1 MLNNSPSARRQI
13 SVSGHSMSDEHQ
25 TVERRSA
32 IPILYEDEQ
41 LIAVAK
47 PSGMF
52 VHRSAADRSATE
64 FVVQTVRDQLNCF
77 VYPIHRL
84 DRPTSGV
91 LLLAK
96 SSEAAAIFATMFAER
111 RVQKTYLALVRG
123 FTEDSGRI
131 DRPLVSD
138 KGRGRPA
145 SDPHSVPQDAE
156 TLYRT
161 VEKFEAGFSSGRH
174 ATTRCS
180 LVEAS
185 PKTGRFHQIRR
196 HMAGI
201 SHPVI
206 GDADH
211 GDTKLNRVFQEQ
223 VGVTRLMLAA
233 VRIEFVHPKT
243 EAAIVIDCP
252 PDDSFGSVIT
262 SLRAQSVPAVTA

>member
-1 MLNNSPSARRQI
+1 
-13 SVSGHSMSDEHQ
+13 MSDDSQ
-25 TVERRSA
+25 TVERRNP
-32 IPILYEDEQ
+32 IPVLYEDDQ

-52 VHRSAADRSATE
+52 VHRSVADRSATE
-64 FVVQTVRDQLNCF
+64 FVVQTVRDHLNCF
-77 VYPIHRL
+77 VYPVHRL

-96 SSEAAAIFATMFAER
+96 SSEAAAVYATMFAER
-111 RVQKTYLALVRG
+111 RVQKTYLTLVRG
-123 FTEDSGRI
+123 FTEDSGQI
-131 DRPLVSD
+131 NRPLVSD

-145 SDPHSVPQDAE
+145 SDPHSVPQEAE

-161 VEKFEAGFSSGRH
+161 LEKFEARFPSGRH

-180 LVEAS
+180 LVESS
-185 PKTGRFHQIRR
+185 PKTGRYHQIRR

-211 GDTKLNRVFQEQ
+211 GDTRINRVFQQQ

-233 VRIEFVHPKT
+233 IRVQFVHPTT
-243 EAAIVIDCP
+243 EAGIVIECP
-252 PDDSFGSVIT
+252 PDESFSSVIN
-262 SLRAQSVPAVTA
+262 SLRSQSVPGFSV

>member
-1 MLNNSPSARRQI
+1 MADENKPEKLNSP
-13 SVSGHSMSDEHQ
+13 
-25 TVERRSA
+25 
-32 IPILYEDEQ
+32 IPVLYEDEQ

-52 VHRSAADRSATE
+52 VHRSVADRSATE
-64 FVVQTVRDQLNCF
+64 FVVQTVRDQVNCF

-96 SSEAAAIFATMFAER
+96 SSEAAAVYATMFAER

-123 FTEDSGRI
+123 FAEESGRI
-131 DRPLVSD
+131 DRSLVSD
-138 KGRGRPA
+138 KGRGRPS
-145 SDPHSVPQDAE
+145 SDPLSVPQEAE
-156 TLYRT
+156 TQYRT
-161 VEKFEAGFSSGRH
+161 IERFEASFPSGPH

-185 PKTGRFHQIRR
+185 PKTGRYHQIRR
-196 HMAGI
+196 HMTGI

-211 GDTKLNRVFQEQ
+211 GDTKVNRLFQQ
-223 VGVTRLMLAA
+223 QAGVTRLMLAA
-233 VRIEFVHPKT
+233 VRIEFVHPVT
-243 EAAIVIDCP
+243 EAGIVIDCP
-252 PDDSFGSVIT
+252 PDESFSSVLT
-262 SLRAQSVPAVTA
+262 FLRAQSILQRRGV

>member
-1 MLNNSPSARRQI
+1 MVEENKSVTMSRQI
-13 SVSGHSMSDEHQ
+13 PV
-25 TVERRSA
+25 
-32 IPILYEDEQ
+32 LYEDDL

-52 VHRSAADRSATE
+52 VHRSEADRSATE
-64 FVVQTVRDQLNCF
+64 FVVQTVRDQVNCF

-96 SSEAAAIFATMFAER
+96 SSEAASVYAEMFAER
-111 RVQKTYLALVRG
+111 RVQKTYQALVRG
-123 FTEDSGRI
+123 FAADTGRI

-145 SDPHSVPQDAE
+145 TDPHSVPQEAE
-156 TLYRT
+156 TWYRT
-161 VEKFEAGFSSGRH
+161 LEKFEAGFPSGRH

-185 PKTGRFHQIRR
+185 PKTGRYHQIRR
-196 HMAGI
+196 HMSGI

-211 GDTKLNRVFQEQ
+211 GDTKINRVFQQ
-223 VGVTRLMLAA
+223 RVGVTRLMLAA
-233 VRIEFVHPKT
+233 VRIEFLHPMT
-243 EAAIVIDCP
+243 EAWIVINCP
-252 PDDSFGSVIT
+252 PDDSFSSAIT
-262 SLRAQSVPAVTA
+262 SLRAQSVLAGS

>member
-1 MLNNSPSARRQI
+1 MSNSNQPK
-13 SVSGHSMSDEHQ
+13 EC
-25 TVERRSA
+25 RSP
-32 IPILYEDEQ
+32 IPVLYEDDQ

-52 VHRSAADRSATE
+52 VHRSVADRSATE

-96 SSEAAAIFATMFAER
+96 SSEAASVYATMFAER
-111 RVQKTYLALVRG
+111 RVLKTYLALVRG
-123 FTEDSGRI
+123 FTEDSGTI

-145 SDPHSVPQDAE
+145 TDPHAVPQEAE
-156 TLYRT
+156 TLFRT
-161 VEKFEAGFSSGRH
+161 LKKFELRFPSGRH

-185 PKTGRFHQIRR
+185 PKTGRYHQIRR

-211 GDTKLNRVFQEQ
+211 GDTKLNRIFQEQ
-223 VGVTRLMLAA
+223 AGVTRLMLAA
-233 VRIEFVHPKT
+233 VRIEFVHPTT
-243 EAAIVIDCP
+243 EAGIVIDCP
-252 PDDSFGSVIT
+252 PDDSFSSVINF
-262 SLRAQSVPAVTA
+262 LRAQSAPAAG

>member
-1 MLNNSPSARRQI
+1 
-13 SVSGHSMSDEHQ
+13 MSDDYQ
-25 TVERRSA
+25 TVETRRP
-32 IPILYEDEQ
+32 IPVLYQDEQ
-41 LIAVAK
+41 LVAVAK

-96 SSEAAAIFATMFAER
+96 SSEAAAVYATMFAER

-123 FTEDSGRI
+123 FANDSDRI

-145 SDPHSVPQDAE
+145 TDPHAVPQEAE
-156 TLYRT
+156 TFYRT
-161 VEKFEAGFSSGRH
+161 IEKFEAAFSSGQH
-174 ATTRCS
+174 STTRCS
-180 LVEAS
+180 LVEAQ
-185 PKTGRFHQIRR
+185 PKTGRYHQIRR
-196 HMAGI
+196 HFAGI

-211 GDTKLNRVFQEQ
+211 GDCKANRRFQQ
-223 VGVTRLMLAA
+223 CLGVTRLMLAA
-233 VRIEFVHPKT
+233 VRLEFVHPFT
-243 EAAIVIDCP
+243 AEPITIESA
-252 PDDSFGSVIT
+252 PDESFDDVVKR
-262 SLRAQSVPAVTA
+262 LRTQPA

>member
-1 MLNNSPSARRQI
+1 MLNNDPSAFRFRQTQSCLMTI
-13 SVSGHSMSDEHQ
+13 ENEL
-25 TVERRSA
+25 VETARP
-32 IPILYEDEQ
+32 IPVLYEDDQ
-41 LIAVAK
+41 LVAVAK

-77 VYPIHRL
+77 VYPVHRL

-96 SSEAAAIFATMFAER
+96 SSEAAALYSAMFAER
-111 RVQKTYLALVRG
+111 RVQKSYLALVRG
-123 FTEDSGRI
+123 HTPDNGKI

-145 SDPHSVPQDAE
+145 TDPHAVPQEAE
-156 TLYRT
+156 THYRT
-161 VEKFEAGFSSGRH
+161 LEKFEAGFSTGRH
-174 ATTRCS
+174 KTTRCS

-185 PKTGRFHQIRR
+185 PRTGRYHQIRR
-196 HMAGI
+196 HLNGI

-211 GDTKLNRVFQEQ
+211 GDTKCNRAFQEYA
-223 VGVTRLMLAA
+223 GVTRLMLAA
-233 VRIEFVHPKT
+233 IRIQFEHPIRK
-243 EAAIVIDCP
+243 EQIVIDCSP
-252 PDDSFGSVIT
+252 EHSFMSVIEL
-262 SLRAQSVPAVTA
+262 LREQSASRE

>member
-1 MLNNSPSARRQI
+1 
-13 SVSGHSMSDEHQ
+13 MSEESQ
-25 TVERRSA
+25 TADYNRTL
-32 IPILYEDEQ
+32 PILYEDDQ

-96 SSEAAAIFATMFAER
+96 NSESAAVYATMFAER

-123 FTEDSGRI
+123 FAESSGRI
-131 DRPLVSD
+131 DSPLVSD

-145 SDPHSVPQDAE
+145 TDPHSVPQEAE
-156 TLYRT
+156 TTYRT
-161 VEKFEAGFSSGRH
+161 LEKFEATFPSGRH
-174 ATTRCS
+174 VTTRCS

-185 PKTGRFHQIRR
+185 PKTGRYHQIRR

-211 GDTKLNRVFQEQ
+211 GDTKLNRVFQQQ

-233 VRIEFVHPKT
+233 IRIEFRHPMT
-243 EAAIVIDCP
+243 DADTVIDCP
-252 PDDSFGSVIT
+252 PDDSFSSVINL
-262 SLRAQSVPAVTA
+262 LRAQSVPAVTDHLKLPVV

>member
-1 MLNNSPSARRQI
+1 MADENKPEKMNSP
-13 SVSGHSMSDEHQ
+13 
-25 TVERRSA
+25 
-32 IPILYEDEQ
+32 IPVLYEDEQ
-41 LIAVAK
+41 LVAVAK

-52 VHRSAADRSATE
+52 VHRSVADRSATE

-96 SSEAAAIFATMFAER
+96 NSEAASVYATMFAER

-123 FTEDSGRI
+123 FSEGAGRI

-138 KGRGRPA
+138 KGRGRP
-145 SDPHSVPQDAE
+145 STDPHAVPQEAE

-161 VEKFEAGFSSGRH
+161 VEKFEASFPSGQH

-180 LVEAS
+180 LVEAC
-185 PKTGRFHQIRR
+185 PKTGRYHQIRR
-196 HMAGI
+196 HMTGI
-201 SHPVI
+201 AHPII

-211 GDTKLNRVFQEQ
+211 GDTKLNRVFQQ
-223 VGVTRLMLAA
+223 QAGVTRLMLAA
-233 VRIEFVHPKT
+233 VRIEFVHPVT
-243 EAAIVIDCP
+243 GTDIVIECR
-252 PDDSFGSVIT
+252 PDDSFGSVIN
-262 SLRAQSVPAVTA
+262 SLRARTVLRGEEFVSGTALATGDI

>member
-1 MLNNSPSARRQI
+1 MFEENESHKHTS
-13 SVSGHSMSDEHQ
+13 
-25 TVERRSA
+25 
-32 IPILYEDEQ
+32 IPVLYEDEQ

-96 SSEAAAIFATMFAER
+96 NSEAASIYATMFAER
-111 RVQKTYLALVRG
+111 RMQKTYLALVRG
-123 FTEDSGRI
+123 FAEETGRI

-145 SDPHSVPQDAE
+145 TDPHSVPQDAE

-161 VEKFEAGFSSGRH
+161 LERFEVNFPSGRH

-185 PKTGRFHQIRR
+185 PKTGRYHQIRR
-196 HMAGI
+196 HMAGT

-211 GDTKLNRVFQEQ
+211 GDTKLNRVFQQ
-223 VGVTRLMLAA
+223 RAGVTRLMLAA
-233 VRIEFVHPKT
+233 VRIEFVHPMT
-243 EAAIVIDCP
+243 GSQIVINCP
-252 PDDSFGSVIT
+252 PDDSFSSVIN
-262 SLRAQSVPAVTA
+262 SLRAHSAPSAIE